1 MEGIL
6 KNVSIQVNDCIYL
19 KNPDSSDLGKKII
32 NGSIDLIDQI
42 GFDTFT
48 FRKLALEIS
57 STEASIYRYFESKH
71 KLLLYLTSW
80 YWVWMEYRLVLGTA
94 NIESAKDRLEK
105 AIRLLTELSI
115 EENEVL
121 QINVTKLNRIVI
133 SESSKAYLTK
143 EVDTENQEGVFL
155 GYKQLVARVSDI
167 IKEINPGYKYPN
179 MLVSTVMEGAHHQRF
194 FAQHLPRL
202 TNVIKGEDS
211 ISKFYID
218 LVFHAILIGDHNTR

>member
-218 LVFHAILIGDHNTR
+218 LVFHAILIGDQNTR